1 MEINMRRDIKKGM
14 KKAAIGIMAATM
26 LTVMAAPVSVLPV
39 SAATVTRGSYDFS
52 NMVVRRVWFNTND
65 PVFLIDDYERVWLDN
80 NVNVLATGN
89 ATDAKT
95 TSNLMAPMKNMFAYI
110 GADYKENGDN
120 ITITMNDTTV
130 KLKIGSSD
138 VEINGKVT
146 SGALTDEQIPAK
158 VNVKEKY
165 ADYNTFLTEDYN
177 VVYLP
182 VAYVLNIFGADMYKD
197 GKMSDSFYAAVPVM
211 KTESVPSYE
220 TSSKGYGMRYDAL
233 LEGTLDVT
241 TSVADLI
248 VALQNEDGGFQVLP
262 DNYEMSQK
270 ETGLG
275 SMKDV
280 SSVYNGATTA
290 ELKYLAKYITANK
303 PEDSKYQ
310 DAFVK
315 GIKYLLTTQRDN
327 GGWSMNPGSGSG
339 FNANIEV
346 GNKAMTEV
354 LTLLSDIAILNNQDY
369 VFARKAMNVDEI
381 KSAVEKGNDFIVKSQ
396 ISNNNKKSGWAT
408 QYDKSGNVT
417 MGHTYERES
426 VSSYTTK
433 DVIDYLMTIHNP
445 SQDIKDAVESAYS
458 WLKDVK
464 IADKEQKVVKDTS
477 MNNGFDVYLVDGS
490 GTWASNYVYDK
501 ATDSYRPLYSDVDP
515 TRADQKYVNVY
526 ELYNLDGNS
535 VGNNKINNKDLI
547 LYSTRTTVSYYDN
560 NLADELI
567 ATGYDEWKSYLA
579 NGFPEIPKDPADSP
593 DNNGG
598 SDNGNN
604 ADNSQNKDT
613 PQTPSESGNAE
624 VSDNNTKTGDK
635 APVGLLA
642 AVLAVSG
649 LLAGISVYAV
659 RESKKRGLIKDR
671 KSVV

>member
-1 MEINMRRDIKKGM
+1 MRRDIKKGM
-14 KKAAIGIMAATM
+14 KKAAIGIVAATM

-138 VEINGKVT
+138 VEINGKAT

-280 SSVYNGATTA
+280 SSVYNGATTS

-315 GIKYLLTTQRDN
+315 GIKYILTTQHDN

-346 GNKAMTEV
+346 GNKAMTEI

-649 LLAGISVYAV
+649 GLACISVYAV
-659 RESKKRGLIKDR
+659 RESKKRGLIK
-671 KSVV
+671 K

>member
-1 MEINMRRDIKKGM
+1 MRRDIKKGM
-14 KKAAIGIMAATM
+14 KKAAIGIVAATM

-110 GADYKENGDN
+110 GADYKENSDN

-649 LLAGISVYAV
+649 GLACISVYAV
-659 RESKKRGLIKDR
+659 RESKKRGLIK
-671 KSVV
+671 K

>member
-1 MEINMRRDIKKGM
+1 MRRDIKKGM
-14 KKAAIGIMAATM
+14 KKAAIGIVAATM

-165 ADYNTFLTEDYN
+165 ADFNTFLTEDYN

-280 SSVYNGATTA
+280 SSVYNGATTS

-315 GIKYLLTTQRDN
+315 GIKYLLTTQHDN
-327 GGWSMNPGSGSG
+327 GGWSMNPGSESG

-649 LLAGISVYAV
+649 GLACISVYAV
-659 RESKKRGLIKDR
+659 RESKKRGLIK
-671 KSVV
+671 K

>member
-1 MEINMRRDIKKGM
+1 MRRDIKKGM
-14 KKAAIGIMAATM
+14 KKAAIGIVAATM

-280 SSVYNGATTA
+280 SSVYNGATTS

-315 GIKYLLTTQRDN
+315 GIKYLLTTQHDN

-613 PQTPSESGNAE
+613 PQTPSESGNTE

-649 LLAGISVYAV
+649 GLACISVYAV
-659 RESKKRGLIKDR
+659 RESKKRGLIK
-671 KSVV
+671 K

>member
-1 MEINMRRDIKKGM
+1 MRRDIKKGM
-14 KKAAIGIMAATM
+14 KKAAIGIVAATM

-233 LEGTLDVT
+233 HEGTLDVT

-315 GIKYLLTTQRDN
+315 GIKYILTTQHDN

-649 LLAGISVYAV
+649 GLACISVYAV
-659 RESKKRGLIKDR
+659 RESKKRGLIK
-671 KSVV
+671 K

>member
-14 KKAAIGIMAATM
+14 KKAAIGIVAATM

-280 SSVYNGATTA
+280 SSVYNGATTS

-315 GIKYLLTTQRDN
+315 GIKYLLTTQHDN

-649 LLAGISVYAV
+649 GLACISVYAV
-659 RESKKRGLIKDR
+659 KESKKRGLIK
-671 KSVV
+671 K

>member
-1 MEINMRRDIKKGM
+1 MRRDIKKGM
-14 KKAAIGIMAATM
+14 KKAAIGIVAATM

-280 SSVYNGATTA
+280 SSVYNGATTS

-315 GIKYLLTTQRDN
+315 GIKYLLTTQHDN

-417 MGHTYERES
+417 MGHAYERES

-649 LLAGISVYAV
+649 GLAGISVYAV
-659 RESKKRGLIKDR
+659 RESKKRGLIK
-671 KSVV
+671 K

>member
-1 MEINMRRDIKKGM
+1 MRRDIKKGM
-14 KKAAIGIMAATM
+14 KKAAIGIVAATM

-280 SSVYNGATTA
+280 SSVYNGATTS

-315 GIKYLLTTQRDN
+315 GIKYLLTTQHDN

-547 LYSTRTTVSYYDN
+547 LYSTRTSVSYYDN

-649 LLAGISVYAV
+649 GLACISVYAV
-659 RESKKRGLIKDR
+659 RESKKRGLIK
-671 KSVV
+671 K

>member
-1 MEINMRRDIKKGM
+1 MEINMRRNIKKGM

-52 NMVVRRVWFNTND
+52 NMVVRRVWFNTDD
-65 PVFLIDDYERVWLDN
+65 PVFLIDDYERVWLDK
-80 NVNVLATGN
+80 NVNVLATGD
-89 ATDAKT
+89 ATNAKT

-110 GADYKENGDN
+110 GADYKEDGDN
-120 ITITMNDTTV
+120 ITITMNNTTV
-130 KLKIGSSD
+130 KLKVGSSD

-146 SGALTDEQIPAK
+146 SGALTDEQIPSK

-182 VAYVLNIFGADMYKD
+182 VAYVLDIFGADMYKD

-211 KTESVPSYE
+211 KTEYVPSYE

-233 LEGTLDVT
+233 IDGTLDVT
-241 TSVADLI
+241 TSIADLI

-262 DNYEMSQK
+262 DNYEMSQS

-280 SSVYNGATTA
+280 SSIYNGATTA
-290 ELKYLAKYITANK
+290 ELKYLAKYITADK
-303 PEDSKYQ
+303 PENSKYQ

-315 GIKYLLTTQRDN
+315 GIKYLLSTQLDN
-327 GGWSMNPGSGSG
+327 GGWTMNPGSGSG
-339 FNANIEV
+339 FNADIEV
-346 GNKAMTEV
+346 GNNAMTEV
-354 LTLLSDIAILNNQDY
+354 LALLSDIAVLNNQDY
-369 VFARKAMNVDEI
+369 VFARKVMNVDEI
-381 KSAVEKGNDFIVKSQ
+381 KSAVQKGNDFIVKSQ
-396 ISNNNKKSGWAT
+396 ISNNNKKAGWAS
-408 QYDKSGNVT
+408 QYDNSGNVT

-433 DVIDYLMTIHNP
+433 AVIDYLMTIHNP
-445 SQDIKDAVESAYS
+445 SQEIIDAVESSYS

-464 IADKEQKVVKDTS
+464 IADKEQEVVKDTS

-490 GTWASNYVYDK
+490 GTWASNYVYEE
-501 ATDSYRPLYSDVDP
+501 ATESYRPLYSDVDP
-515 TRADQKYVNVY
+515 TRADQKCVNVY
-526 ELYNLDGNS
+526 DLYNLDGNS
-535 VGNNKINNKDLI
+535 VGNSKIDNKDLI

-579 NGFPEIPKDPADSP
+579 NGFPEIPTDPSDLPDVP

-604 ADNSQNKDT
+604 SADNSQNQDT
-613 PQTPSESGNAE
+613 PQMPSEAGNAE
-624 VSDNNTKTGDK
+624 VSDNNTKTGDR

-642 AVLAVSG
+642 AILVVSG
-649 LLAGISVYAV
+649 GLAGISVYA
-659 RESKKRGLIKDR
+659 KKRGSIR
-671 KSVV
+671 K

>member
-1 MEINMRRDIKKGM
+1 MRRDIKKGM
-14 KKAAIGIMAATM
+14 KKAAIGIVAATM

-95 TSNLMAPMKNMFAYI
+95 TSNLMAPMKNMFAYL

-315 GIKYLLTTQRDN
+315 GIKYLLTTQHDN

-649 LLAGISVYAV
+649 GLACISVYAV
-659 RESKKRGLIKDR
+659 RESKKRGLIK
-671 KSVV
+671 K

>member
-1 MEINMRRDIKKGM
+1 MRRDIKKGM
-14 KKAAIGIMAATM
+14 KKAAIGIVAATM

-233 LEGTLDVT
+233 LEGTLDGT

-327 GGWSMNPGSGSG
+327 GGWSMNPGSESG

-649 LLAGISVYAV
+649 GLACISVYAV
-659 RESKKRGLIKDR
+659 RESKKRGLIK
-671 KSVV
+671 K

>member
-1 MEINMRRDIKKGM
+1 MRRDIKKGM
-14 KKAAIGIMAATM
+14 KKAAIGIVAATM

-315 GIKYLLTTQRDN
+315 GIKYLLTTQHDN
-327 GGWSMNPGSGSG
+327 GGWSMNPGSESG

-613 PQTPSESGNAE
+613 PQSPSESGNAE

-635 APVGLLA
+635 APVDLLA

-649 LLAGISVYAV
+649 GLAGISVYAV
-659 RESKKRGLIKDR
+659 RESKKRGLIK
-671 KSVV
+671 K

>member
-1 MEINMRRDIKKGM
+1 MRRDIKKGM
-14 KKAAIGIMAATM
+14 KKAAIGIVAATM

-560 NLADELI
+560 NLAYELI

-649 LLAGISVYAV
+649 GLACISVYAV
-659 RESKKRGLIKDR
+659 RESKKRGLIK
-671 KSVV
+671 K

>member
-1 MEINMRRDIKKGM
+1 MRRDIKKGM
-14 KKAAIGIMAATM
+14 KKAAIGIVAATM

-110 GADYKENGDN
+110 GADYKEDGDN

-280 SSVYNGATTA
+280 SSVYNGATTS

-649 LLAGISVYAV
+649 GLAGISVYAV
-659 RESKKRGLIKDR
+659 RESKKRGLIK
-671 KSVV
+671 K

>member
-1 MEINMRRDIKKGM
+1 MRRDIKKGM
-14 KKAAIGIMAATM
+14 KKAAIGIVAATM

-165 ADYNTFLTEDYN
+165 ADFNTFLTEDYN

-649 LLAGISVYAV
+649 GLACISVYAV
-659 RESKKRGLIKDR
+659 KESKKRGLIK
-671 KSVV
+671 K

>member
-1 MEINMRRDIKKGM
+1 MRRDIKKGM
-14 KKAAIGIMAATM
+14 KKAAIGIVAATM

-110 GADYKENGDN
+110 GADYKEDGDN

-270 ETGLG
+270 ETRLG

-280 SSVYNGATTA
+280 SSVFNGATTS

-649 LLAGISVYAV
+649 GLAGISVYAV
-659 RESKKRGLIKDR
+659 RESKKRGLIK
-671 KSVV
+671 K

>member
-1 MEINMRRDIKKGM
+1 MRRDIKKGM

-39 SAATVTRGSYDFS
+39 SAAPVTRGSYDFS

-280 SSVYNGATTA
+280 SSVYNGATTS

-315 GIKYLLTTQRDN
+315 GIKYLLTTQHDN

-649 LLAGISVYAV
+649 GLAGISVYAV
-659 RESKKRGLIKDR
+659 RESKKRGLIK
-671 KSVV
+671 K

>member
-1 MEINMRRDIKKGM
+1 MRRDIKKSM
-14 KKAAIGIMAATM
+14 KKAAIGIVAATM

-197 GKMSDSFYAAVPVM
+197 GRMSDSFYAAVPVM

-241 TSVADLI
+241 TSVADII

-280 SSVYNGATTA
+280 SSVYNGATTS

-408 QYDKSGNVT
+408 QYDKTGNVT

-649 LLAGISVYAV
+649 GLAGISVYAV
-659 RESKKRGLIKDR
+659 RESKKRGLIK
-671 KSVV
+671 K

>member
-1 MEINMRRDIKKGM
+1 MRRDIKKGM
-14 KKAAIGIMAATM
+14 KKAAIGIVAATM

-280 SSVYNGATTA
+280 SSVYNGATTS

-315 GIKYLLTTQRDN
+315 GIKYLLTTQHDN

-408 QYDKSGNVT
+408 QYDKSGSVT

-649 LLAGISVYAV
+649 GLACISVYAV
-659 RESKKRGLIKDR
+659 RESKKRSLIK
-671 KSVV
+671 K

>member
-1 MEINMRRDIKKGM
+1 MRRDIKKGM
-14 KKAAIGIMAATM
+14 KKAAIGIVAATM

-110 GADYKENGDN
+110 GADYTENGDN

-220 TSSKGYGMRYDAL
+220 ISSKGYGMRYDAL

-280 SSVYNGATTA
+280 SSVYNGATTS

-464 IADKEQKVVKDTS
+464 IADKEQEVVKDTS

-642 AVLAVSG
+642 AILAVSG
-649 LLAGISVYAV
+649 GLAGISVYAV
-659 RESKKRGLIKDR
+659 RESKKRGLIK
-671 KSVV
+671 K

>member
-1 MEINMRRDIKKGM
+1 MRRDIKKGM

-177 VVYLP
+177 VAYLP

-280 SSVYNGATTA
+280 SSVYNGATTS

-315 GIKYLLTTQRDN
+315 GIKYLLTTQHDN

-417 MGHTYERES
+417 MGYTYERES

-458 WLKDVK
+458 WLKNVK

-649 LLAGISVYAV
+649 GLAGISVYAV
-659 RESKKRGLIKDR
+659 KESKKRGLIK
-671 KSVV
+671 K

>member
-1 MEINMRRDIKKGM
+1 MRRDIKKGM

-26 LTVMAAPVSVLPV
+26 LTVMAAPVSVLPI

-182 VAYVLNIFGADMYKD
+182 VAYVLYIFGADMYKD

-327 GGWSMNPGSGSG
+327 GGWSMNPGSESG

-649 LLAGISVYAV
+649 GLACISVYAV
-659 RESKKRGLIKDR
+659 KESKKRGLIK
-671 KSVV
+671 K

>member
-1 MEINMRRDIKKGM
+1 MRRDIKKGM
-14 KKAAIGIMAATM
+14 KKAAIGIVAATM

-65 PVFLIDDYERVWLDN
+65 PVFLIDHYERVWLDN

-280 SSVYNGATTA
+280 SSVYNGATTS

-315 GIKYLLTTQRDN
+315 GIKYLLTTQHDN

-346 GNKAMTEV
+346 GNKAMTEI

-649 LLAGISVYAV
+649 GLACISVCAV
-659 RESKKRGLIKDR
+659 RESKKRGLIK
-671 KSVV
+671 K

>member
-1 MEINMRRDIKKGM
+1 MRRDIKKGM
-14 KKAAIGIMAATM
+14 KKAAIGIVAATM

-165 ADYNTFLTEDYN
+165 ADFNTFLTEDYN

-315 GIKYLLTTQRDN
+315 GINYLLTTQHDN

-649 LLAGISVYAV
+649 GLAGISVYAV
-659 RESKKRGLIKDR
+659 RESKKRGLIK
-671 KSVV
+671 K

>member
-1 MEINMRRDIKKGM
+1 MRRDIKKGM
-14 KKAAIGIMAATM
+14 KKAAIGIVAATM

-233 LEGTLDVT
+233 LEGTLDGT

-327 GGWSMNPGSGSG
+327 GGWSMNPGSESG

-649 LLAGISVYAV
+649 GLAGISVYAV
-659 RESKKRGLIKDR
+659 RESKKRGLIK
-671 KSVV
+671 K

>member
-1 MEINMRRDIKKGM
+1 MRRDIKKGM
-14 KKAAIGIMAATM
+14 KKAAIGIVAATM

-327 GGWSMNPGSGSG
+327 GGWSMNPGSESG

-649 LLAGISVYAV
+649 GLACISVYAV
-659 RESKKRGLIKDR
+659 RESKKRGLIK
-671 KSVV
+671 K

>member
-1 MEINMRRDIKKGM
+1 MRRDIKKGM

-165 ADYNTFLTEDYN
+165 ADFNTFLTEDYN

-327 GGWSMNPGSGSG
+327 GGWSMNPGSESG

-649 LLAGISVYAV
+649 GLAGISVYAV
-659 RESKKRGLIKDR
+659 RESKKRGLIK
-671 KSVV
+671 K

>member
-1 MEINMRRDIKKGM
+1 MRRDIKKGM
-14 KKAAIGIMAATM
+14 KKAAIGIVAATM

-280 SSVYNGATTA
+280 SSVYNGATTS

-464 IADKEQKVVKDTS
+464 IADKEQEVVKDTS

-501 ATDSYRPLYSDVDP
+501 ANDSYRPLHSDVDP

-649 LLAGISVYAV
+649 GLAGISVYAV
-659 RESKKRGLIKDR
+659 RESKKRGLIK
-671 KSVV
+671 K

>member
-1 MEINMRRDIKKGM
+1 MRRDIKKGM
-14 KKAAIGIMAATM
+14 KKAAIGIVAATM

-165 ADYNTFLTEDYN
+165 ADFNTFLTEDYN

-433 DVIDYLMTIHNP
+433 YVIDYLMTIHNP

-649 LLAGISVYAV
+649 GLACISVYAV
-659 RESKKRGLIKDR
+659 KESKKRGLIK
-671 KSVV
+671 K

>member
-1 MEINMRRDIKKGM
+1 MRRDIKKGM
-14 KKAAIGIMAATM
+14 KKAAIGIVAATM

-165 ADYNTFLTEDYN
+165 ADFNTFLTEDYN

-280 SSVYNGATTA
+280 SSVYNGATTS

-315 GIKYLLTTQRDN
+315 GIKYLLTTQHDN

-649 LLAGISVYAV
+649 GLAGISVYAV
-659 RESKKRGLIKDR
+659 KESKKRGLIK
-671 KSVV
+671 K

>member
-1 MEINMRRDIKKGM
+1 
-14 KKAAIGIMAATM
+14 
-26 LTVMAAPVSVLPV
+26 
-39 SAATVTRGSYDFS
+39 
-52 NMVVRRVWFNTND
+52 
-65 PVFLIDDYERVWLDN
+65 
-80 NVNVLATGN
+80 
-89 ATDAKT
+89 
-95 TSNLMAPMKNMFAYI
+95 
-110 GADYKENGDN
+110 
-120 ITITMNDTTV
+120 
-130 KLKIGSSD
+130 
-138 VEINGKVT
+138 
-146 SGALTDEQIPAK
+146 
-158 VNVKEKY
+158 
-165 ADYNTFLTEDYN
+165 
-177 VVYLP
+177 
-182 VAYVLNIFGADMYKD
+182 
-197 GKMSDSFYAAVPVM
+197 
-211 KTESVPSYE
+211 
-220 TSSKGYGMRYDAL
+220 
-233 LEGTLDVT
+233 
-241 TSVADLI
+241 
-248 VALQNEDGGFQVLP
+248 
-262 DNYEMSQK
+262 
-270 ETGLG
+270 
-275 SMKDV
+275 
-280 SSVYNGATTA
+280 
-290 ELKYLAKYITANK
+290 
-303 PEDSKYQ
+303 
-310 DAFVK
+310 
-315 GIKYLLTTQRDN
+315 
-327 GGWSMNPGSGSG
+327 
-339 FNANIEV
+339 
-346 GNKAMTEV
+346 MTEV

-464 IADKEQKVVKDTS
+464 IADKEQEVVKDTS

-649 LLAGISVYAV
+649 GLAGISVYAV
-659 RESKKRGLIKDR
+659 RESKKRGLIK
-671 KSVV
+671 K

>member
-1 MEINMRRDIKKGM
+1 MRRDIKKGM
-14 KKAAIGIMAATM
+14 KKAAIGIVAATM

-146 SGALTDEQIPAK
+146 SGTLTDEQIPAK

-280 SSVYNGATTA
+280 SSVYNGATTS

-315 GIKYLLTTQRDN
+315 GIKYLLTTQHDN

-477 MNNGFDVYLVDGS
+477 MNNGFDVYLVGGS

-649 LLAGISVYAV
+649 GLAGISVYAV
-659 RESKKRGLIKDR
+659 RESKKRGLIK
-671 KSVV
+671 K

>member
-14 KKAAIGIMAATM
+14 KKAAIGIVAATM

-280 SSVYNGATTA
+280 SSVYNGATA
-290 ELKYLAKYITANK
+290 SELKYLAKYITANK

-327 GGWSMNPGSGSG
+327 GGWSMNPGSESG

-649 LLAGISVYAV
+649 GLACISVYAV
-659 RESKKRGLIKDR
+659 RESKKRGLIK
-671 KSVV
+671 K

>member
-1 MEINMRRDIKKGM
+1 MRRDIKKGM
-14 KKAAIGIMAATM
+14 KKAAIGIVAATM

-165 ADYNTFLTEDYN
+165 ADFNTFLTEDYN

-280 SSVYNGATTA
+280 SSVYNGATTS

-315 GIKYLLTTQRDN
+315 GIKYLLTTQHDN

-649 LLAGISVYAV
+649 GLAGLSVYAV
-659 RESKKRGLIKDR
+659 KESKKRSLIK
-671 KSVV
+671 K

>member
-1 MEINMRRDIKKGM
+1 MRRDIKKGM
-14 KKAAIGIMAATM
+14 KKAAIGIVAATM

-280 SSVYNGATTA
+280 SSVYNGATTS

-315 GIKYLLTTQRDN
+315 GIKYILTTQHDN

-649 LLAGISVYAV
+649 GLAGISVYAV
-659 RESKKRGLIKDR
+659 RESKKRGLIK
-671 KSVV
+671 K